1 MAINFLNKVDLN
13 FNELERAAIQ
23 NLATDPATGVLGQ
36 LIYNTTSSVLKVCTT
51 AQNGA
56 TDAAYSVAGGT
67 DTNTTY
73 TVDVPTGTTSINLKG
88 SDGTD
93 DPIALSATGL
103 ISVSRTSDSALAFAT
118 TATDNVGT
126 VTSVTA
132 GVGLTRT
139 GTGTINP
146 TILVDYSNTGII
158 ADASDGSAVTLVDTD
173 EFLFE
178 DADGTAASAVQRGSL
193 SQLKTYI
200 GGSDTTYTLPTT
212 VLGAGNGGVITLTD
226 SAAVNAVTFEG
237 SANTIKIGATAGAD
251 GTLSFDLQDTVTIDT
266 KLIVSGT
273 GIDSIVTSGKGQSAA
288 TIGTDVAATLT
299 TKGYVDGLVEG
310 GLTFKGT
317 FNANTGA
324 IVGGGSIYQL
334 VNAGTDFDPAKSR
347 VAITQGDYYVAAT
360 AGQFYGSGGTGGGGV
375 QLDIGDSIIGLAD
388 VAVNASIVTN
398 WSTISQGVT
407 VNSFTNANG
416 TFISAS
422 TVNTDATGAVDLGTL
437 DLSATGLSGT
447 PAVAATQFLRGDNS
461 WAIPAGG
468 VTSVVAATSAD
479 LEGINVSTTAGVAT
493 VGLDINSL
501 PSLLATSVTDV
512 DRLFIHDVD
521 ADDNKKITTAEFT
534 DYILSKT
541 GAKVLLNISQT
552 GVSQQNS
559 PPAGTIGWQ
568 VSASLAGASQAN
580 EVSCEVIRTAA
591 AGTGTPEAGDTVYP
605 SVARV
610 GSSFIINFS
619 TAGGT
624 VSQGD
629 YSVLLKRVAS

>member
-1 MAINFLNKVDLN
+1 MAINFLNKVDFN

-23 NLATDPATGVLGQ
+23 NLATDPITGVLGQ
-36 LIYNTTSSVLKVCTT
+36 LIYNTTTSVLKVCTT

-56 TDAAYSVAGGT
+56 TNAAYSVAGGT

-73 TVDVPTGTTSINLKG
+73 TVDIPDGTTSINLKG
-88 SDGTD
+88 SDASN
-93 DPIALSATGL
+93 DPIALSTTGL
-103 ISVSRTSDSALAFAT
+103 ISITRTNDSALAFAT

-132 GVGLTRT
+132 GGGLTQT
-139 GTGTINP
+139 GSGTVNP
-146 TILVDYSNTGII
+146 TILVDYSNVGII
-158 ADASDGSAVTLVDTD
+158 NDANDGTSVTLVDTD
-173 EFLFE
+173 KFLFE
-178 DADGTAASAVQRGSL
+178 DANGTAATAVQKGTL

-273 GIDSIVTSGKGQSAA
+273 GIDSIITSGKGQSAA

-605 SVARV
+605 SVARS
-610 GSSFIINFS
+610 GGSFIINFS

>member
-23 NLATDPATGVLGQ
+23 NLATDPITGVLGQ
-36 LIYNTTSSVLKVCTT
+36 LIYNTTTSVLKVCTT

-56 TDAAYSVAGGT
+56 TNAAYSVAGGT

-73 TVDVPTGTTSINLKG
+73 TVNIPVGTTSINLTG
-88 SDGTD
+88 SDASN
-93 DPIALSATGL
+93 DPIALSTTGL
-103 ISVSRTSDSALAFAT
+103 ISITRTNDSALAFAT

-132 GVGLTRT
+132 GGGLTQT
-139 GTGTINP
+139 GSGTVNP
-146 TILVDYSNTGII
+146 TILVDYSNVGII
-158 ADASDGSAVTLVDTD
+158 NDATDGTSVTLVDTD
-173 EFLFE
+173 KFLFE
-178 DADGTAASAVQRGSL
+178 DANGTAATAVQKGTL

-226 SAAVNAVTFEG
+226 SGAVNAVTFVG
-237 SANTIKIGATAGAD
+237 SANTIKIGTTAGAD
-251 GTLSFDLQDTVTIDT
+251 GTLTFDLQDTVTIDT

-273 GIDSIVTSGKGQSAA
+273 GVDSIITGGKGQSAA
-288 TIGTDVAATLT
+288 TIGTDVDATLT

-317 FNANTGA
+317 FNAATGA

-334 VNAGTDFDPAKSR
+334 VNAGTDFDPAKAR
-347 VAITQGDYYVAAT
+347 VAIAQGDYYVAA
-360 AGQFYGSGGTGGGGV
+360 AGGQFYGSGGTGGGGV

-447 PAVAATQFLRGDNS
+447 PAIAATQFLRGDNS

-468 VTSVVAATSAD
+468 VTSVVAATSDD
-479 LEGINVSTTAGVAT
+479 LKGINVSTTSGVAT

-501 PSLLATSVTDV
+501 PALDSSNVVNADK
-512 DRLFIHDVD
+512 LFIHDVD
-521 ADDNKKITTAEFT
+521 ADDNKNITVEQLQEHMEGEAN
-534 DYILSKT
+534 
-541 GAKVLLNISQT
+541 ANVLLNISQT
-552 GVSQQNS
+552 GVSQQAS
-559 PPAGTIGWQ
+559 PPAGTIGW
-568 VSASLAGASQAN
+568 VVASSLIGLSDATS
-580 EVSCEVIRTAA
+580 VSCEVVRAAA
-591 AGTGTPEAGDTVYP
+591 AGTGTPEAGETVYP
-605 SVARV
+605 SVRRS
-610 GSSFIINFS
+610 GGTLIINFS
-619 TAGGT
+619 TAAGT
-624 VSQGD
+624 VAQGD
-629 YSVLLKRVAS
+629 YRALIKR

>member
-23 NLATDPATGVLGQ
+23 NLATDPITGVLGQ
-36 LIYNTTSSVLKVCTT
+36 LIYNTTTSVLKVCTT

-56 TDAAYSVAGGT
+56 TNAAYSVAGGT

-73 TVDVPTGTTSINLKG
+73 TVDIPVGTTSINLKG
-88 SDGTD
+88 SDASN
-93 DPIALSATGL
+93 DPIALSTTGL
-103 ISVSRTSDSALAFAT
+103 ISITRTNDSALAFAT

-132 GVGLTRT
+132 GGGLTQT
-139 GTGTINP
+139 GSGTVNP
-146 TILVDYSNTGII
+146 TILVDYSNVGII
-158 ADASDGSAVTLVDTD
+158 NDATDGTSVTLVDTD
-173 EFLFE
+173 KFLFE
-178 DADGTAASAVQRGSL
+178 DANGTAATAVQKGTL

-541 GAKVLLNISQT
+541 GANVLLNTSQT

-580 EVSCEVIRTAA
+580 EVSCEVVRTAA
-591 AGTGTPEAGDTVYP
+591 AGTGTPEAGETVYP
-605 SVARV
+605 SVRRS